1 MSDIDSLEDY
11 RTKRDFNFTPEPFG
25 VQTVPSG
32 KPRFVIQ
39 KHAASTLHY
48 DLRLEVEGVLK
59 SWAIPKGPSTDPR
72 QKRLAIPTEDHPLD
86 YIDFEGIIP
95 KGAYGAGTVL
105 VWDTGTYENINE
117 KDGETISMAQAIR
130 NGNVKFSLNGK
141 KIKQGFALVRTN
153 KASNNRWLLIKMNDE
168 GVNINQDIVTTEPQ
182 SVLSGRTLEEITDK
196 KKI

>member
-1 MSDIDSLEDY
+1 MSDTDSLKDY
-11 RTKRDFNFTPEPFG
+11 QTKRDFRYTPEPFG
-25 VQTVPSG
+25 GKNIPSS

-86 YIDFEGIIP
+86 YIDFEGVIP
-95 KGAYGAGTVL
+95 QGAYGAGTVL

-117 KDGETISMAQAIR
+117 KEGEAISIAEAIQ
-130 NGNVKFSLNGK
+130 NGNVKFWLNGK
-141 KIKQGFALVRTN
+141 KIKQGFALIRTN
-153 KASNNRWLLIKMNDE
+153 KTSNNRWLLIKMNDT
-168 GVNINQDIVTTEPQ
+168 GADITRDIVTTEPN
-182 SVLSGRTLEEITDK
+182 SVLSGRSLEEIVDQ
-196 KKI
+196 

>member
-1 MSDIDSLEDY
+1 MIDTDSLKDY
-11 RTKRDFNFTPEPFG
+11 RTKRDFHYTPEPIG
-25 VQTVPSG
+25 GQNVSSG

-86 YIDFEGIIP
+86 YIDFEGVIP

-117 KDGETISMAQAIR
+117 EDGETISMAEAIQ
-130 NGNVKFSLNGK
+130 NGNVKFWLNGK
-141 KIKQGFALVRTN
+141 KIKQGFALIRTN
-153 KASNNRWLLIKMNDE
+153 KALNKRWLLIKMNDE
-168 GVNINQDIVTTEPQ
+168 GANINQDIVATEPQ
-182 SVLSGRTLEEITDK
+182 SVLSGRTLEEIADK